1 MRRLSAC
8 GCSTGSSPTT
18 TRAETL
24 AEIGFY
30 HLKTT
35 PLERALPRL
44 LERALKDGYRIVL
57 MAGSTER
64 VEHLNQLLW
73 TYDDASFLPHGSARD
88 GNAPRQPIFL
98 TVAEGNPNQADM
110 LVLVDGVRAA
120 DPGAYKRV
128 CDMFDGND
136 ETAVEAARQRW
147 REAKLAGHAL
157 TYWEQTPS
165 GWVKR
170 GADGSG

>member
-1 MRRLSAC
+1 V
-8 GCSTGSSPTT
+8 
-18 TRAETL
+18 
-24 AEIGFY
+24 
-30 HLKTT
+30 
-35 PLERALPRL
+35 
-44 LERALKDGYRIVL
+44 KDGYRIVL
-57 MAGSTER
+57 IAGSDER

-88 GNAPRQPIFL
+88 GNAARQPIFL
-98 TVAEGNPNQADM
+98 TKAAANPNHADM
-110 LVLVDGVRAA
+110 LVLVDGARAPELA
-120 DPGAYKRV
+120 GYKRV

-136 ETAVEAARQRW
+136 ESAVEAARQRW

-170 GADGSG
+170 GAGGG

>member
-1 MRRLSAC
+1 V
-8 GCSTGSSPTT
+8 
-18 TRAETL
+18 
-24 AEIGFY
+24 
-30 HLKTT
+30 
-35 PLERALPRL
+35 
-44 LERALKDGYRIVL
+44 KDGYRIML
-57 MAGSTER
+57 IAGSDER

-88 GNAPRQPIFL
+88 GNAARQPIFL
-98 TVAEGNPNQADM
+98 TNTTANPNHADM
-110 LVLVDGVRAA
+110 LVLVDGARAP
-120 DPGAYKRV
+120 DLTSYKRV

-136 ETAVEAARQRW
+136 ESAVEAARQRW

-170 GADGSG
+170 GAEGG

>member
-1 MRRLSAC
+1 M
-8 GCSTGSSPTT
+8 G
-18 TRAETL
+18 
-24 AEIGFY
+24 EIGFY

-44 LERALKDGYRIVL
+44 LERALKDGYRVL
-57 MAGSTER
+57 VLVSSNER

-73 TYDDASFLPHGSARD
+73 TYDEASFLPHGSARD
-88 GNAPRQPIFL
+88 GNADRQPIFL
-98 TVAEGNPNQADM
+98 TASEGNPNNATM
-110 LVLVDGVRAA
+110 LVLVDGAQGSGVES
-120 DPGAYKRV
+120 YQRV

-136 ETAVEAARQRW
+136 ETAVNEARQRW
-147 REAKLAGHAL
+147 RAAKSAGHNL

-170 GADGSG
+170 GAETEGDGAG

>member
-1 MRRLSAC
+1 
-8 GCSTGSSPTT
+8 
-18 TRAETL
+18 
-24 AEIGFY
+24 
-30 HLKTT
+30 LKTT

-44 LERALKDGYRIVL
+44 LERALKEGHRAVVL
-57 MAGSTER
+57 AGSGER

-88 GNAPRQPIFL
+88 GNAARQPVYL
-98 TVAEGNPNQADM
+98 TAEEANPNGAGM
-110 LVLVDGVRAA
+110 LVLIDGAEAKDLAGFQRI
-120 DPGAYKRV
+120 

-136 ETAVEAARQRW
+136 EAAVEAARQRW
-147 REAKLAGHAL
+147 RAAKAAGYAL

-170 GADGSG
+170 AADGG

>member
-1 MRRLSAC
+1 M
-8 GCSTGSSPTT
+8 PII

-35 PLERALPRL
+35 ALERALPRL
-44 LERALKDGYRIVL
+44 LERALKDGYRIVV
-57 MAGSTER
+57 MASSEER
-64 VEHLNQLLW
+64 IEHLNQLLW
-73 TYDDASFLPHGSARD
+73 AYDDGSFLPHGSARD
-88 GNAPRQPIFL
+88 GHTARQPIFL
-98 TVAEGNPNQADM
+98 TAAEANPNQSDM
-110 LVLVDGVRAA
+110 LVLVDGARAEA
-120 DPGAYKRV
+120 PERFRRV

-136 ETAVEAARQRW
+136 ESAVAAARGRW
-147 REAKLAGHAL
+147 RDAKAAGHSL

-170 GADGSG
+170 GTESGG